1 MPQSIS
7 PATLF
12 AFLEVASVP
21 VLQHKVIIYLNTAY
35 WHTYPV
41 FQQSEACGAFVGL
54 KTSTMEA
61 SADKKARKSTSES
74 EVEGGIL
81 GDFMGFKMNCESVFL
96 FSFHPSL
103 TSSPSSPGFYY
114 CLSTSSAP
122 PPPLVSSLALS
133 SNSHGFLLPLFH
145 FHPPHAWL
153 CCLATSHLQTD
164 DQKKSL
170 WHPNTNTNCSIRIV
184 ATCWCHW
191 CWGHW
196 HVGQLEN
203 RLLNRAMFWKSGFNT
218 TFP

>member
-1 MPQSIS
+1 MDKSNTFPSLCICISMMPQSIS

-122 PPPLVSSLALS
+122 PLHLSPLLLSPQTPTVFCSLS
-133 SNSHGFLLPLFH
+133 FTST
-145 FHPPHAWL
+145 HPMPG
-153 CCLATSHLQTD
+153 S
-164 DQKKSL
+164 
-170 WHPNTNTNCSIRIV
+170 V
-184 ATCWCHW
+184 A
-191 CWGHW
+191 
-196 HVGQLEN
+196 
-203 RLLNRAMFWKSGFNT
+203 
-218 TFP
+218 

>member
-1 MPQSIS
+1 MPQSVS

-122 PPPLVSSLALS
+122 PSTCLLSCSLLKLPRFSAPSLSLPPTPCLALLPSNTS
-133 SNSHGFLLPLFH
+133 SADRRSEEVL
-145 FHPPHAWL
+145 
-153 CCLATSHLQTD
+153 
-164 DQKKSL
+164 
-170 WHPNTNTNCSIRIV
+170 V
-184 ATCWCHW
+184 APKHK
-191 CWGHW
+191 H
-196 HVGQLEN
+196 
-203 RLLNRAMFWKSGFNT
+203 
-218 TFP
+218 